1 MSEVFVGLLQQF
13 PFNWAPRGWMICN
26 GSLVS
31 ISQYQ
36 ALFALIGTTY
46 GGDGV
51 TNFAIPDT
59 RGRTLLGQ
67 GQIAGGGRYE
77 MGQASGAEAYTLT
90 LQNLSMHNHLLFA
103 SIQGANAAA
112 PGMTVSLATSNGS
125 DPTSGD
131 AVNVQIYGPSGTNQP
146 LQGIMPV
153 GGNQAIS
160 LMQPY
165 LVNNYCIA
173 VEGIY
178 PSRN

>member
-26 GSLVS
+26 GALLS

-36 ALFALIGTTY
+36 VLFTLIGTTY

-51 TNFAIPDT
+51 NNFAIPDT

-67 GQIAGGGRYE
+67 GQIAGGQTYRIGE
-77 MGQASGAEAYTLT
+77 SSGAEAYTLT

-103 SIQGANAAA
+103 SMQAANSPTAGTTLSLANA
-112 PGMTVSLATSNGS
+112 NGS

-131 AVNVQIYGPSGTNQP
+131 AVTVQIYGPSGTNQP
-146 LQGIMPV
+146 LQGIVPV